1 MTTWGDLHS
10 KLYEADR
17 TIINKLET
25 LLINQECNEGYLEH
39 GSPFLLDDPLTFI
52 KTEDYDFTAMPVAS
66 LLDIINILKQERNEM
81 ASLFHRI
88 NNERK
93 VQDAFKSLF

>member
-1 MTTWGDLHS
+1 MSSWGDLHS

-17 TIINKLET
+17 TIIHKLEN

-39 GSPFLLDDPLTFI
+39 GSPCLLDDPFTFI
-52 KTEDYDFTAMPVAS
+52 KTEDYDFTAMPIGA
-66 LLDIINILKQERNEM
+66 LLDIINILKQERNDL
-81 ASLFHRI
+81 ASVFTRI

-93 VQDAFKSLF
+93 VRDAFKFLL